1 MINKEQALAMVKENE
16 EKVKAERA
24 EFVKAFCED
33 TADKE
38 ITRVAKLGER
48 KATIGCAT
56 VYASEIADYLRLQ
69 GFAVRLDPIN
79 GRNTNLTVTW

>member
-24 EFVKAFCED
+24 ELVKSFCED

-48 KATIGCAT
+48 KATIGCAS
-56 VYASEIADYLRLQ
+56 VYASEITDYLRTQ
-69 GFAVRLDPIN
+69 GFAVRIDVIN
-79 GRNTNLTVTW
+79 GRNSNLTVTW